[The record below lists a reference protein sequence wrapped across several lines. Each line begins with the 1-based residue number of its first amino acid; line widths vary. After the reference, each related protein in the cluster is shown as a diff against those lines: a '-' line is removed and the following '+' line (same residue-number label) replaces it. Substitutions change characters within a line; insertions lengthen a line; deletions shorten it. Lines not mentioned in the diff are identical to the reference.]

1 MRCEEIQERFVDLL
15 YAGRGTPPA
24 SPELQAHIDSCPGCR
39 RELEGLQRL
48 RGTLNAWQD
57 EPPLRPVQVPLAA
70 RPRVERR
77 MTAWNVLRFAS
88 LAALVVLAFLALANA
103 EFSWDREGFAFKTRL
118 FPSKVAGPDYYT
130 KAEVRD
136 MLKRALDDSEARM
149 METNSV
155 MIDRMMDTM
164 DQERWQEWR
173 LVSGRTVST
182 HNKN

>member
-1 MRCEEIQERFVDLL
+1 MRCEDIQERFVDLL
-15 YAGRGTPPA
+15 YSERGTPAA
-24 SPELQAHIDSCPGCR
+24 SPELKAHVDSCPDCR
-39 RELEGLQRL
+39 RELEELQRL
-48 RGTLNAWQD
+48 RGTLSLWPD
-57 EPPLRPVQVPLAA
+57 EPPLRPVQVPQPA
-70 RPRVERR
+70 RPKVTRRV
-77 MTAWNVLRFAS
+77 TAWNVLRFAS

-103 EFSWDREGFAFKTRL
+103 EVSWTRDGFAFKTRL
-118 FPSKVAGPDYYT
+118 FPSRTASSDYYT

-173 LVSGRTVST
+173 LVSGRSLST
-182 HNKN
+182 HGKN